1 MYFACVSCG
10 LFVVP
15 VCFHQQTYV
24 ALFFNCL
31 FFCYSLSIDPSW
43 EEMDAIRE
51 SLPSVDEQIAAA
63 AAEAAAEEEEMK
75 QWEK

>member
-1 MYFACVSCG
+1 M
-10 LFVVP
+10 LL
-15 VCFHQQTYV
+15 CFLIVY
-24 ALFFNCL
+24 

>member
-1 MYFACVSCG
+1 M
-10 LFVVP
+10 
-15 VCFHQQTYV
+15 

-31 FFCYSLSIDPSW
+31 FFFFFSTDPSW

-63 AAEAAAEEEEMK
+63 AAKEEEMK

>member
-1 MYFACVSCG
+1 MSIVL
-10 LFVVP
+10 LFP
-15 VCFHQQTYV
+15 
-24 ALFFNCL
+24 
-31 FFCYSLSIDPSW
+31 LSSTSTDPSW

>member
-1 MYFACVSCG
+1 M
-10 LFVVP
+10 LFP
-15 VCFHQQTYV
+15 
-24 ALFFNCL
+24 
-31 FFCYSLSIDPSW
+31 LSSTSTDPSW

-63 AAEAAAEEEEMK
+63 AAEDKAEDKAEEEEMK